1 MFRLQTN
8 SQKFSTLALHTSRKL
23 FTMLSLAGVLL
34 LGSAAIPAGAQQG
47 QSSAQFRT
55 ASIQQGKLNI
65 QQLGD
70 ALTSYGKNTVTNNGQ
85 TYYSVN
91 CGKGQWKSS
100 IIISLS
106 PNGNV
111 IWMTIDMTQL
121 PARTSPAALESLLKK
136 NLEIGPSFF
145 AINGHSLRLSA
156 PVPNNNL
163 SASTVKAYVEDLVNT
178 AVDTMPLWDQKT
190 LGGN

>member
-1 MFRLQTN
+1 MFRLQTKL
-8 SQKFSTLALHTSRKL
+8 QKLPTAAVHTMLTLA
-23 FTMLSLAGVLL
+23 AVLL
-34 LGSAAIPAGAQQG
+34 LGCAAPSANA
-47 QSSAQFRT
+47 
-55 ASIQQGKLNI
+55 QQGKLSI

-70 ALTSYGKNTVTNNGQ
+70 ALTSYGKNTITNNGQ
-85 TYYSVN
+85 TYYTVN

-100 IIISLS
+100 VIVSLS

-111 IWMTIDMTQL
+111 IWMTIDMTQI
-121 PARTSPAALESLLKK
+121 PSRTSTAALASLLKK

-145 AINGHSLRLSA
+145 AINGNSLRLSS

-163 SASTVKAYVEDLVNT
+163 SASTVKAYLEDLVNT

>member
-1 MFRLQTN
+1 MFTLQTN
-8 SQKFSTLALHTSRKL
+8 AQKFSTLALHTSRKL
-23 FTMLSLAGVLL
+23 FTMLALAAVLL
-34 LGSAAIPAGAQQG
+34 LGSAATPANA
-47 QSSAQFRT
+47 
-55 ASIQQGKLNI
+55 QQGKLSV

-85 TYYSVN
+85 TYYTVN

-121 PARTSPAALESLLKK
+121 PARVSPAAMENLLKK

-156 PVPNNNL
+156 PVPNSNL

-178 AVDTMPLWDQKT
+178 AVDTMPLWDQRT